1 MPIESGQPIPDTASG
16 DANARGEAGDS
27 FAALLD
33 RRGFPCA
40 VEVLGTVALVTPI
53 DPEVASQFADATRR
67 QEILT
72 LGRGCGLTHV
82 AVVLPQDG

>member
-1 MPIESGQPIPDTASG
+1 MPIESERPIPDTASG
-16 DANARGEAGDS
+16 DSDARDETGAS

-33 RRGFPCA
+33 GRGFTCA
-40 VEVLGTVALVTPI
+40 VEVLGTVALVTPV